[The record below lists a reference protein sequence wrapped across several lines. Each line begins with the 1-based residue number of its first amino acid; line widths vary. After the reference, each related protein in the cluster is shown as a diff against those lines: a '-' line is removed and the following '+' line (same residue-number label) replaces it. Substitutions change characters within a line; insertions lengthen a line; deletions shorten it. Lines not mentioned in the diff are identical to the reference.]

1 MHDELRY
8 FVAIVEAGTYR
19 RAAQRLHLTQ
29 PALSAAI
36 TRLEAQMGARV
47 LDRGRRGA
55 SMTAAGEALL
65 PHAKAALAAVEA
77 GTRAVAEVEGLR
89 DGEVRLAAGATAC
102 TYLLPSILAQYRE
115 AHPGIRFLLREA
127 STDEARESLYAGDID
142 IAVITADEGEP
153 WYTDELIL
161 VRAPD
166 FELQT
171 RLERARFVTFGQR
184 STSRSLLDGLFP
196 DADVVMELGS
206 IAAVKGNVRAC
217 IGVALVSRH
226 AVERDLDQGQLVRIP
241 HPKTPLRRPLALV
254 HMGVSRLP
262 PAAAALRELLL
273 SPQGRPKT
281 LATRREATSRS

>member
-1 MHDELRY
+1 MHDEFRY

-36 TRLEAQMGARV
+36 ARLEAHVGARV

-55 SMTAAGEALL
+55 TMTAAGEALM
-65 PHAKAALAAVEA
+65 PHARAALAAVDA
-77 GTRAVAEVEGLR
+77 GIRAVAEIEGLR

-102 TYLLPSILAQYRE
+102 TYLLPSILARYRE
-115 AHPGIRFLLREA
+115 AHPGIRFLLRETA
-127 STDEARESLYAGDID
+127 TDEALESLYAGDID

-161 VRAPD
+161 VCAPD
-166 FELQT
+166 FELPDDPAQ
-171 RLERARFVTFGQR
+171 ARFVTFGQR
-184 STSRSLLDGLFP
+184 STSRALLDALFP

-206 IAAVKGNVRAC
+206 IAGVKGNVRAR

-226 AVERDLDQGQLVRIP
+226 AVERDLAQGLLIRVP
-241 HPKTPLRRPLALV
+241 HPQTPVRRPLSLV
-254 HMGVSRLP
+254 HTGVARLP

-273 SPQGRPKT
+273 SAEGKP
-281 LATRREATSRS
+281 RRISPRS